1 MIKKCIICGGEFKT
15 SPSAKKVTCS
25 NECRRKYAVIR
36 STGRKKS
43 VEEKKKFLMH
53 TKAKTHTREY

>member
-1 MIKKCIICGGEFKT
+1 MIKKCIICGDEFKT

-43 VEEKKKFLMH
+43 GEEKKKDF
-53 TKAKTHTREY
+53 